1 MAEPVRKMPA
11 DWETA
16 SSSPDDDPFFYGY
29 RLRCVRLP
37 SGEEVEQ
44 QIPLTPEDLLDPQ
57 PGDVVGQ
64 SGPHHKLLHLL
75 VSLLTSY
82 YTSRDDIL
90 VTSDMKMLW
99 GIPGLPEPAPDVAVI
114 PDIRDK
120 EAASERDSFDV
131 VEEGTKPCLIVE
143 VVSSK
148 DSETRRNDYERK
160 VKIYQE
166 VGIPEYLILDPPT
179 PAKKRLLMTGYRLG
193 LDGCYRQIEPD
204 ADGCLLSLTTQLL
217 FGVETD
223 GRTLRVIDTATGER
237 LLTEEEI
244 KASHIRETE
253 ARKAAEERASRETE
267 ARKAAEE
274 RASREAEARKAAEAE
289 NTRLRTELARL
300 RNS

>member
-11 DWETA
+11 EWETA
-16 SSSPDDDPFFYGY
+16 SSSPSADPFFYGY

-82 YTSRDDIL
+82 YASRDD
-90 VTSDMKMLW
+90 VYVASDMKMLW
-99 GIPGLPEPAPDVAVI
+99 GIPGLSEPAPDVAVI
-114 PDIRDK
+114 PGVRDK
-120 EAASERDSFDV
+120 DADRDSFDV
-131 VEEGTKPCLIVE
+131 VEEGTQPCLIVE

-148 DSETRRNDYERK
+148 DAETRRNDYDKK
-160 VKIYQE
+160 VEIYQRA
-166 VGIPEYLILDPPT
+166 GIAEYLILDPPT
-179 PAKKRLLMTGYRLG
+179 VHTRGRLLLTGYRLG
-193 LDGCYRQIEPD
+193 PDGRYRQIEPD
-204 ADGCLLSLTTQLL
+204 AERGLLSLTTKLL
-217 FGVETD
+217 FGVEAD

-237 LLTEEEI
+237 LLTNEEI
-244 KASHIRETE
+244 KAAHIRETE
-253 ARKAAEERASRETE
+253 ARKAAEERAY
-267 ARKAAEE
+267 
-274 RASREAEARKAAEAE
+274 REAEARKAAEAE
-289 NTRLRTELARL
+289 NARLRSELERL

>member
-1 MAEPVRKMPA
+1 MAAPLRKMPA
-11 DWETA
+11 DRETA
-16 SSSPDDDPFFYGY
+16 SSSPNADPFFYGY

-82 YTSRDDIL
+82 YASRDDVL

-99 GIPGLPEPAPDVAVI
+99 GIPGLSEPAPDVAVI
-114 PDIRDK
+114 ADIRDK

-131 VEEGTKPCLIVE
+131 VEEGTKPCLIIE

-148 DSETRRNDYERK
+148 DAETRRNDYERK
-160 VKIYQE
+160 VEIYQQ
-166 VGIPEYLILDPPT
+166 VGISEYLILDPPT
-179 PAKKRLLMTGYRLG
+179 PAKKRLLMRGYRLG
-193 LDGCYRQIEPD
+193 FDGCYRQIEPD
-204 ADGCLLSLTTQLL
+204 VDGCLLSLTTQLL
-217 FGVETD
+217 FSVAAD
-223 GRTLRVIDTATGER
+223 GRTLRVVDRATGER
-237 LLTEEEI
+237 LLTEKEI
-244 KASHIRETE
+244 KAAHI
-253 ARKAAEERASRETE
+253 
-267 ARKAAEE
+267 
-274 RASREAEARKAAEAE
+274 REAEARKAAEEHAAREAE
-289 NTRLRTELARL
+289 ARKAAEEHAASVETELAHLRAELERL